1 MRPRILH
8 WLAAMAGTM
17 VVLMPGSG
25 AANPV
30 AGDQVAYV
38 AAGEIR
44 LRAVNGS
51 GFRTLARGESPSWS
65 PDGRAIA
72 FQSARVP
79 GNGLDIYLM
88 SADGTDQ
95 RRVVNH
101 PGGGGE
107 HPINT
112 ADDFAPAWSPAF
124 WGIAFTTKRDGNE
137 EIYSMDPI
145 GHRVQRLTNSPA
157 ADRDPAWSP
166 DAGFI
171 AFVSDRDGND
181 EIYTLSARRELLRLT
196 RDPAADQA
204 PAWSPDGRHLVFE
217 SFRDGNWELYSVTD
231 DGTNLRRLTENPAA
245 DQNPAYSPDGTTIAF
260 TSDRDRGRGLFV
272 MDAAGGPARRLTAS
286 VESADHAAW
295 RPGVD
300 LALRLRRLEA
310 VRRGR
315 LARFELEVV
324 NRTSTPAFAVAV
336 TGRIPRGIR
345 LVAARAPGGR
355 CLARTISCS
364 FARLAAG
371 QSARIQLSV
380 RPRRCG
386 RRTLSISAASR
397 QMDRSPGDNRRR
409 LAFRI
414 GC

>member
-1 MRPRILH
+1 
-8 WLAAMAGTM
+8 M
-17 VVLMPGSG
+17 VVFMPGSG
-25 AANPV
+25 AASPV
-30 AGDQVAYV
+30 PGDQIAYV
-38 AAGEIR
+38 AGGEIR

-107 HPINT
+107 FPINT

-124 WGIAFTTKRDGNE
+124 WGIAFTTTRDGNA

-145 GHRVQRLTNSPA
+145 GHRVQRLTNSPS

-181 EIYTLSARRELLRLT
+181 EIHTLSARRDLLRLT
-196 RDPAADQA
+196 RDPGADRA
-204 PAWSPDGRHLVFE
+204 PAWSPDGGHIVFE
-217 SFRDGNWELYSVTD
+217 SFRDGNWELYSMSEA
-231 DGTNLRRLTENPAA
+231 GTGERRLTQNPAA
-245 DQNPAYSPDGTTIAF
+245 DQNPAYSPDGSTIVF
-260 TSDRDRGRGLFV
+260 TSDRDGARGLFV
-272 MDAAGGPARRLTAS
+272 MDVAGGPARRLTAPNE
-286 VESADHAAW
+286 VADHAAW

-300 LALRLRRLEA
+300 LALRLSRLDSI
-310 VRRGR
+310 RRGR
-315 LARFELEVV
+315 VARFELRVV
-324 NRTSTPAFAVAV
+324 NRTSTPAFGVTVA
-336 TGRIPRGIR
+336 GRVPKGLR
-345 LVAARAPGGR
+345 LVAGRATGGR
-355 CLARTISCS
+355 CLAVRTIRCS
-364 FARLAAG
+364 FARLPAG
-371 QSARIQLSV
+371 ETVRILLTL
-380 RPRRCG
+380 RPRSCG
-386 RRTLSISAASR
+386 RRTLAMTASSR
-397 QMDRSPGDNRRR
+397 QIDRSPADNRSR
-409 LAFRI
+409 LALRVP
-414 GC
+414 C